1 SPFIMQHQIPL
12 QQYAANGS
20 PMQPGQLLKY
30 TVGHYKTA
38 PALYFTGFD
47 LFGLGSISQKL
58 GKIKVTVLAIVRNLK
73 TAAGDFGKVVPES
86 GAYLIQFAGAYAKQ
100 VVLQLCQNAIAGAKR
115 AVPNAS
121 GSIIPRC
128 LDKEVENG
136 LTCHIVGADL
146 RPDCTVY

>member
-1 SPFIMQHQIPL
+1 MQHQIPL

-20 PMQPGQLLKY
+20 PMQPSQLLKY

-115 AVPNAS
+115 AVPKQAGAS
-121 GSIIPRC
+121 YP
-128 LDKEVENG
+128 
-136 LTCHIVGADL
+136 GAS
-146 RPDCTVY
+146 TKK